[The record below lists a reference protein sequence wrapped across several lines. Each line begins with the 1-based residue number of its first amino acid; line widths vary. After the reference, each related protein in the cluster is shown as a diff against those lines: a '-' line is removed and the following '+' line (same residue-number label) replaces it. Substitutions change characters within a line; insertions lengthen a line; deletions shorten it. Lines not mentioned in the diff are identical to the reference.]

1 MGLVKGSIKIAT
13 SEEQLAYSEDSGVT
27 AGAKRDGCGWVPVSE
42 LERVGDDADVVTVAS
57 INADHRTQYRN
68 IEQRIGTPSANVHLV
83 IQAVTEVK
91 TKDGGKVRRLTG
103 DELVDWVKALA
114 RTNPKP
120 IDHLAERIL
129 VVAEAGDLEADYAA
143 NRRFFGKRQPAGE
156 VRDDAASKRAD

>member
-13 SEEQLAYSEDSGVT
+13 SEEQLAYSEDPGVT

-42 LERVGDDADVVTVAS
+42 LERVSDEADVVTVQS

-68 IEQRIGTPSANVHLV
+68 VEQRIGTPSANVHLV

-91 TKDGGKVRRLTG
+91 TKADGKVRVLKG
-103 DELVDWVKALA
+103 DDMVDWVKALA

-120 IDHLAERIL
+120 IDHLAERII
-129 VVAEAGDLEADYAA
+129 VVAESGDLEKDYAA
-143 NRRFFGKRQPAGE
+143 NRRFFGKRQPAEE
-156 VRDDAASKRAD
+156 VRDGAASKRAD